1 MRFCKKIKICPRYI
15 LPSRISKGI
24 DNVDYELMLAQEL
37 AMVHTLFHISM
48 LKKCMGDLSRIIPTE
63 DTSIKNILSYI
74 IMRSL
79 LRF

>member
-1 MRFCKKIKICPRYI
+1 M
-15 LPSRISKGI
+15 
-24 DNVDYELMLAQEL
+24 DYELMLAQEL